1 MYFHL
6 KSEARVNCASK
17 NKKNMWLKYFIG
29 VFIIYEFHIII
40 FEVTA
45 EEMELLYDKFK
56 EDFLLF
62 GYNLDFYKS

>member
-1 MYFHL
+1 MREKKDFFAL
-6 KSEARVNCASK
+6 QFI
-17 NKKNMWLKYFIG
+17 KKNNILLP
-29 VFIIYEFHIII
+29 

-62 GYNLDFYKS
+62 GYSLDFYKS